1 MSDFAGPSA
10 VLADTTAA
18 LAAEAERLK
27 NKSKAGLLEDGDFKR
42 LMLVHQMA
50 GELEKSRSDALMMFL
65 GVRTNVRDMSTDQ
78 LQILAA
84 AIMGGK

>member
-18 LAAEAERLK
+18 LAAEAKRLRTRFEA
-27 NKSKAGLLEDGDFKR
+27 NLAEGDDFKR

-50 GELEKSRSDALMMFL
+50 GELEKSRSDALMMFI